1 VRDKTIRLQLVNKKA
16 NNQYYELINE
26 FYKLTKIPALL
37 NNSFNLYG
45 LPIVNSPSD
54 AANIFPKSGLNRLL
68 LNNFLVLK
76 KF

>member
-1 VRDKTIRLQLVNKKA
+1 VRDKTIRPQLVNKKA

-26 FYKLTKIPALL
+26 FYKLTKIPVLL
-37 NNSFNLYG
+37 NNSFNLHG

-54 AANIFPKSGLNRLL
+54 AANIFLKSGLNRLL